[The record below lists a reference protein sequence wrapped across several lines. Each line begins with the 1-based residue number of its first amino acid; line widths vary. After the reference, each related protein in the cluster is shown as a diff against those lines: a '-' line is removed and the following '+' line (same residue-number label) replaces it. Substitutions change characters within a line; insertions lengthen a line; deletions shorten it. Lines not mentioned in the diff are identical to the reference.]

1 MIIVTS
7 VFLACMLCT
16 LPECRAQLLTN
27 SGAMVHV
34 QEGAVVVI
42 DGDVLNSDGDIR
54 VYDGASLRC
63 TGSFQLLLGGL
74 YMERT
79 SQVTIERNLVIDR
92 FGICWRYAPGS
103 LNVYGVI
110 RNNGDLN
117 NEGEINIGRP

>member
-7 VFLACMLCT
+7 VFLACMLCA

-34 QEGAVVVI
+34 QEGALVVI
-42 DGDVLNSDGDIR
+42 DGDAQSSDGDVRI
-54 VYDGASLRC
+54 YDGASLRC
-63 TGSFQLLLGGL
+63 TGSFRLLLGGL